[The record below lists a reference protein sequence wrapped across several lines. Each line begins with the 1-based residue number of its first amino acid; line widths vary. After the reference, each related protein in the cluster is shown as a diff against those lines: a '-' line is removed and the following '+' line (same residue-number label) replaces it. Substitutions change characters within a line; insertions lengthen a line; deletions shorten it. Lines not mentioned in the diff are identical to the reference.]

1 MFKFSLFPPHFNRID
16 YLPPSVKAEERPNE
30 YYYYKSYNLTRTD
43 QMNRKDWLFLYNKLK
58 DEKCSSNLLPSERAR
73 WLRVAEH
80 KLKTLTAKRAGKLET
95 PGKST
100 ANERS
105 NGTGTS

>member
-43 QMNRKDWLFLYNKLK
+43 QLNRKDWLFLYNKLK

-73 WLRVAEH
+73 WLRIAEH
-80 KLKTLTAKRAGKLET
+80 KLKTLTAKKADKVET
-95 PGKST
+95 ASKT
-100 ANERS
+100 VNERS
-105 NGTGTS
+105 NGTS